1 MQKSV
6 NKAQGVFKPNG
17 RNKSGKKTFF
27 FLKITKKIANF
38 SGLQRRPRDAT
49 SQDAKGE

>member
-6 NKAQGVFKPNG
+6 NTTQRGLQLNS

-27 FLKITKKIANF
+27 LKNNKRNVDF

-49 SQDAKGE
+49 SQDANGE